1 MNNFKYQLSIITIA
15 VSYSQELIDCV
26 RSSKEFEDFSE
37 QIIVIPEIDELQKNN
52 ISKIRKNI
60 KFVKDDKKGVYNAI
74 NIGVKTSIGRF
85 IFLLHGDNLFTEN
98 ASIII
103 RKQIK
108 NSELTTQ
115 FGCSLLK
122 YNKKYE
128 NFYNYRIKK
137 SNLVLGL
144 HPPHPGLLLAKK
156 DFNKL
161 GDYDEN
167 YKICSDLDY
176 YLRIMK
182 NEIFVFYIDSNIVI
196 SKQGGLSTNGIGSI
210 IKIMLER
217 VHIINSYY
225 GYI

>member
-26 RSSKEFEDFSE
+26 KSSKNFEDFSE
-37 QIIVIPEIDELQKNN
+37 QIIVIPEIDELQKNK

-74 NIGVKTSIGRF
+74 NIGVKTSNGRF

-108 NSELTTQ
+108 NSDSTTQ

-128 NFYNYRIKK
+128 NFYNYRITK

-144 HPPHPGLLLAKK
+144 HPPPSRFAFGEKR
-156 DFNKL
+156 F
-161 GDYDEN
+161 
-167 YKICSDLDY
+167 
-176 YLRIMK
+176 
-182 NEIFVFYIDSNIVI
+182 
-196 SKQGGLSTNGIGSI
+196 
-210 IKIMLER
+210 
-217 VHIINSYY
+217 
-225 GYI
+225 